1 MNATLEKSNTL
12 ATTNTTATVIPVKS
26 VLLDRSSIAKTPAEA
41 DDVGLAVD
49 GVVTE
54 EARATVQL

>member
-26 VLLDRSSIAKTPAEA
+26 VLDRSSIAKTPAEA